1 MNQESSIEMQK
12 QESRIKNREK
22 IRNFT
27 DLRAW
32 QKGHELVLY
41 VYQLTRKFPKDELFA
56 LTSQLRRAVI
66 SITSNIAEGFSRHS
80 YKEKVNFYH
89 ISLGSTTEVE
99 NQPIISKDIGYISET
114 EFQKGRVFVS
124 FFLFCCPNF

>member
-1 MNQESSIEMQK
+1 MNQESSG
-12 QESRIKNREK
+12 K

-32 QKGHELVLY
+32 QEGHKLVLY
-41 VYQLTRKFPKDELFA
+41 VYQLTRKFPKEELFA
-56 LTSQLRRAVI
+56 LTSQLRRAVT

-99 NQPIISKDIGYISET
+99 NQLIISKDIGYISEM
-114 EFQKGRVFVS
+114 EFQKAQRSTNRHKQVV
-124 FFLFCCPNF
+124 

>member
-1 MNQESSIEMQK
+1 MNQEP
-12 QESRIKNREK
+12 RGTIK
-22 IRNFT
+22 NFT

-32 QKGHELVLY
+32 QEGHKLVLF
-41 VYQLTRKFPKDELFA
+41 VYQLTKKFPKDELFA
-56 LTSQLRRAVI
+56 LTSQLRRASI

-99 NQPIISKDIGYISET
+99 NQLILSRDIHYISEE
-114 EFQKGRVFVS
+114 EFRMAQDLLITVNKLCNGLIKKSKEFYS
-124 FFLFCCPNF
+124 

>member
-1 MNQESSIEMQK
+1 MNQESSSK
-12 QESRIKNREK
+12 IK
-22 IRNFT
+22 NFT

-32 QKGHELVLY
+32 QEGHGLVLN
-41 VYQLTRKFPKDELFA
+41 VYQLTSKFPKDELFA
-56 LTSQLRRAVI
+56 LTSQLRRAAT

-99 NQPIISKDIGYISET
+99 NQLIISKDIGYISET
-114 EFQKGRVFVS
+114 EFQKAQYQ
-124 FFLFCCPNF
+124 LI